1 MEHQNAEDQ
10 EIKDAIEKIMVDD
23 ELDVD
28 DEPDEDVN
36 KDCELIFQKTSEAA
50 ESEGTNVQEKAGLT
64 KMLDNITAAN
74 QTMVVAAVEHLTHA
88 SLHDEEITPDKYTP
102 ESIFEWMKTRMTMFM
117 DWVKSKGKQAVEWI
131 KNFVIKATRYFQSTV
146 KWFIKKTK
154 AIYARLRNY
163 LMSIGNKFS
172 IYLSSFIAW
181 VKNSGTKL
189 VILMKDCL
197 VSLSNNFDL
206 LTIGMNV
213 LEECN
218 LVNKHI
224 CSHVKLMASHLKRD
238 KDDIRSIS
246 NELRR
251 IEGYS
256 GSLDNAEKR
265 LRDEND
271 RTLNTAANV
280 VKTHR
285 TTLDSNVKSSKDY
298 CEKLMAAKG

>member
-1 MEHQNAEDQ
+1 MEHQHDEDL
-10 EIKDAIEKIMVDD
+10 EIKNAIEKIMVDD
-23 ELDVD
+23 EPD
-28 DEPDEDVN
+28 DEPDEHVN
-36 KDCELIFQKTSEAA
+36 EDCELIFKKTSEAA
-50 ESEGTNVQEKAGLT
+50 ESDGLNIQEKADLT

-88 SLHDEEITPDKYTP
+88 SCTDEDDIDPEIYTP
-102 ESIFEWMKTRMTMFM
+102 ESIYEWMKKRMTMFAQ
-117 DWVKSKGKQAVEWI
+117 WVKSKGKQAVEWV
-131 KNFVIKATRYFQSTV
+131 KDFVVKASRYFESTV

-163 LMSIGNKFS
+163 LLSIGNKFS
-172 IYLSSFIAW
+172 VYLSSFIAW

-197 VSLSNNFDL
+197 VSLSTNFDL

-224 CSHVKLMASHLKRD
+224 CSHVKLMASHLKKD
-238 KDDIRSIS
+238 KDDINSIS

-256 GSLDNAEKR
+256 GSLGTAEKR

-271 RTLNTAANV
+271 KTLNNAADI

-285 TTLDSNVKSSKDY
+285 TTLDNNVKSSKDY
-298 CEKLMAAKG
+298 CEKLIAAKG